1 MGKVKEGERKG
12 KKGRAKE
19 RQGDKKDR
27 KKESKKKVEFDGVG
41 KKAAS
46 LYWIPSQFTVA
57 VINQLKQVFGVD
69 SIVLTNHFPK

>member
-1 MGKVKEGERKG
+1 MGKGKEGERKG

-27 KKESKKKVEFDGVG
+27 KKKQEKVEFDGVG

-46 LYWIPSQFTVA
+46 L
-57 VINQLKQVFGVD
+57 N
-69 SIVLTNHFPK
+69 